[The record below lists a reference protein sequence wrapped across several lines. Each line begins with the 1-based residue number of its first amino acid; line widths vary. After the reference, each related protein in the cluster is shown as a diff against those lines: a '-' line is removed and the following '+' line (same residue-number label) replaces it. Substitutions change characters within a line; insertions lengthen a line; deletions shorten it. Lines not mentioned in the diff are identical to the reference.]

1 MAHTEGYVEASD
13 GISLHV
19 DTWEPEGDVR
29 FVAAISHGHSEHM
42 GRWAPVAKR
51 LAASGGLVFGPD
63 HRGEG
68 WSQGP
73 RGHVD
78 GFETYAADLLQVM
91 RFAAAGMPEDQRP
104 ESTPWFLLGHSMGG
118 LIALVYLLEH
128 AGALPLRGAIIS
140 SPLLSLT
147 QKPSRVAEVMG
158 TVAGRLL
165 PTFSQPTGGLEER
178 ISRDPE
184 VVARY
189 AADPRRTRVV
199 TAGWYVAMKRAAAR
213 VEREVQRLELPMLWY
228 AGTGDLIC
236 DYGVARRAFGRL
248 TGSKAHDQS
257 FETFDGYYHE
267 CHNEPPELREPV
279 LQLVERW
286 IEERVGP

>member
-1 MAHTEGYVEASD
+1 VEHKDNYVEAAD

-19 DTWEPEGDVR
+19 DRWEPDAEAR
-29 FVAAISHGHSEHM
+29 FVVVISHGHSEHM
-42 GRWAPVAKR
+42 GRWAPVAER
-51 LAASGGLVFGPD
+51 LARRGGLVFGPD

-68 WSQGP
+68 RSQGP

-78 GFETYAADLLQVM
+78 GFETYAADLLRVM
-91 RFAAAGMPEDQRP
+91 RFSADGMPADRQPR
-104 ESTPWFLLGHSMGG
+104 STPWFLLGHSMGG

-128 AGALPLRGAIIS
+128 GREFPLRGAIIS

-147 QKPSRVAEVMG
+147 QKPGALADLLG
-158 TVAGRLL
+158 TVAGRVL
-165 PTFSQPTGGLEER
+165 PTFSRATGGLEER

-199 TAGWYVAMKRAAAR
+199 TAGWYAAMKRAAAR
-213 VEREVQRLELPMLWY
+213 VGREVQALELPMLWY

-236 DYGVARRAFGRL
+236 DYGVTKRVVGRL
-248 TGSKAHDQS
+248 TDAEARDQS
-257 FETFDGYYHE
+257 FETFEGYYHE

-279 LQLVERW
+279 LRMLETW
-286 IEERVGP
+286 IDERVAP

>member
-1 MAHTEGYVEASD
+1 VEHRESYVEASD
-13 GISLHV
+13 RISLHV
-19 DTWEPEGDVR
+19 DTWEPDGEVR
-29 FVAAISHGHSEHM
+29 FVVAISHGHSEHM
-42 GRWAPVAKR
+42 GRWAPVAER
-51 LAASGGLVFGPD
+51 LACSGGLVFGPD

-68 WSQGP
+68 RSQGL

-78 GFETYAADLLQVM
+78 GFETYAADFLRVM
-91 RFAAAGMPEDQRP
+91 RVAADGMPAGGQPGSR
-104 ESTPWFLLGHSMGG
+104 PWFLLGHSMGG
-118 LIALVYLLEH
+118 LIALIYLLEH
-128 AGALPLRGAIIS
+128 QRELPLRGTIVS

-147 QKPSRVAEVMG
+147 QKPGALADLMG
-158 TVAGRLL
+158 TVAGRVL
-165 PTFSQPTGGLEER
+165 PTFSQRTGGLEER

-213 VEREVQRLELPMLWY
+213 VAREVQRLELPMLWY

-236 DYGVARRAFGRL
+236 DYSVTRRVFGRL
-248 TGSKAHDQS
+248 AEARENDQR

-279 LQLVERW
+279 LRLVEKW
-286 IEERVGP
+286 IEDRVAP